1 MISVSGQ
8 FYLVLDYIYLKSN
21 IYSKIK
27 YESSTFGHLVVICVK
42 MDACQIDQFRAYAQL
57 RSNHRIIIYLMV
69 SHVGYIIF
77 VW

>member
-8 FYLVLDYIYLKSN
+8 FYLVLGYIYLKSN

-27 YESSTFGHLVVICVK
+27 YESSTFGRLAVICVK

-57 RSNHRIIIYLMV
+57 RSNHRTIIYLMV
-69 SHVGYIIF
+69 SHVEYIIF
-77 VW
+77 IW